1 MGARRIAYPD
11 RLGEK
16 VLIALHISKKDD
28 VYMNG
33 VKLDLPDECYNV
45 TFEEQPWQT

>member
-1 MGARRIAYPD
+1 
-11 RLGEK
+11 
-16 VLIALHISKKDD
+16 